1 MKVMKVWY
9 FDKEKKEI
17 EATTSKKKRFKMKS
31 ELIER
36 KTKILRNLKGKEVR
50 IVFISYEHENFGD
63 MRWREKG
70 ILEKIEDG
78 EIKIKYCDKISIRQ
92 IHSISE
98 F

>member
-1 MKVMKVWY
+1 MKVWN
-9 FDKEKKEI
+9 FDEEKKEI
-17 EATTSKKKRFKMKS
+17 ETTASKKKVFEMES

-36 KTKILRNLKGKEVR
+36 KTKILRDLIGKKVE
-50 IVFISYEHENFGD
+50 IVFISYKDEKFGD

-78 EIKIKYCDKISIRQ
+78 LIKIKYCDKISINK
-92 IHSISE
+92 IHSIRE